1 MARIRILIDTDIMID
16 SIKGVRA
23 AKELFRTRDVDL
35 YCSILTKKELLSKGG
50 LKDSERKRIINL
62 LSKIR
67 VLKIDDDISNKFFFL
82 ARTYGENRDRMADY
96 IIAATA

>member
-35 YCSILTKKELLSKGG
+35 YCSILTKKEVLSKRG
-50 LKDSERKRIINL
+50 LKDSERKKITNL
-62 LSKIR
+62 L
-67 VLKIDDDISNKFFFL
+67 
-82 ARTYGENRDRMADY
+82 
-96 IIAATA
+96 